1 MEIRE
6 DVVVDGIPYSWFTNL
21 NEEGIREFY
30 DLYADKIRKT
40 EQPEKSSENGRVV
53 FRIDC
58 RFSFF
63 NFRDGACMWTATGD
77 KHHVL
82 YRGNFMPTTQK

>member
-1 MEIRE
+1 MPLNRMTVI
-6 DVVVDGIPYSWFTNL
+6 WFTNL